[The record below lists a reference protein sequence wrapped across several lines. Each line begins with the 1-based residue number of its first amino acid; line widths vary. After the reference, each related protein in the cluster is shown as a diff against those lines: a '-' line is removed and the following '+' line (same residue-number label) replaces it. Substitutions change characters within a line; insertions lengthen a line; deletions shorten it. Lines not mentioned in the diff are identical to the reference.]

1 MEDSVCL
8 CVCVYRHLCM
18 FSQLLPL
25 LHGSIWEWGWILI
38 IVFSWSKATRP
49 LLDREAPGLTVAMI
63 SKSLSITPMAM
74 LSRWVV
80 DRGQDN
86 LCWVKS
92 EATSFPD
99 HWVDLIPTPFHW
111 LPQFF
116 SFFDNNTQKCF
127 LDTESISFVSHYAPS
142 VSLRPV
148 CGIRKS
154 TLIVNLPGS
163 KKASQVQT
171 KGTMH

>member
-1 MEDSVCL
+1 MRLVEDSVCL

-99 HWVDLIPTPFHW
+99 HRVDLIPRPLGGSHSHTISLASSIFFH
-111 LPQFF
+111 
-116 SFFDNNTQKCF
+116 F
-127 LDTESISFVSHYAPS
+127 LTIIHRNVSWILRVLALCLFIMHPLCPSGQYVASESRL
-142 VSLRPV
+142 SL
-148 CGIRKS
+148 
-154 TLIVNLPGS
+154 
-163 KKASQVQT
+163 
-171 KGTMH
+171 